1 MAWGMSG
8 ELKKTIVKELERLKS
23 ADPVSDLRAAIQ
35 KGDYRFIG
43 LMGYM
48 LYVPG
53 VQQDKF
59 YQKHKAE
66 FGVKVITGTSDFF
79 EIPEQEELAR
89 VGGAYAEKYNQLL
102 LKKIAGRSF
111 QELLRENIESK

>member
-1 MAWGMSG
+1 MK
-8 ELKKTIVKELERLKS
+8 LLEPANGAPVWA
-23 ADPVSDLRAAIQ
+23 ADPTTSLNASDLQAAIK

-43 LMGYM
+43 LMGYT

-53 VQQDKF
+53 VQQDEF
-59 YQKHKAE
+59 YQKHEAE

-79 EIPEQEELAR
+79 EIPEQEELVR
-89 VGGAYAEKYNQLL
+89 VGGAYAEKYNRFL

-111 QELLRENIESK
+111 QELLRENIEESK